1 MRELI
6 ENLLLTGIPALLVLF
21 WFSSMRAR
29 ERAVTISRLT
39 CKNYGAQLLDQTVS
53 LKKIEIERNNHGRLQ
68 FKRLY
73 SFEYS
78 YDGEERIQ
86 GHVSMHGP
94 YSDLVTLKPKP
105 QISTIIDLN

>member
-6 ENLLLTGIPALLVLF
+6 ENLLLVGTPALAVLF

-29 ERAVTISRLT
+29 ERAITISRLT
-39 CKNYGAQLLDQTVS
+39 CENYGAQLLDQTVS
-53 LKKIEIERNNHGRLQ
+53 LKRIGVERNSQGRLQ

-78 YDGEERIQ
+78 YDGEDRIAGQ
-86 GHVSMHGP
+86 VTMHGP
-94 YSDLVTLKPKP
+94 YSKLIELQPKP
-105 QISTIIDLN
+105 DIQTIIN

>member
-6 ENLLLTGIPALLVLF
+6 ENLLLVSIPALCVLF

-29 ERAVTISRLT
+29 ERAITISRLT

-53 LKKIEIERNNHGRLQ
+53 LKKIQIERNSRGRLQ

-73 SFEYS
+73 RFEYS
-78 YDGEERIQ
+78 YDGHERIS

-94 YSDLVTLKPKP
+94 YSDLVKLHPKP
-105 QISTIIDLN
+105 EIETIIDPN

>member
-6 ENLLLTGIPALLVLF
+6 ENLFLVGIPALIVLF

-29 ERAVTISRLT
+29 ERAITISRLT

-53 LKKIEIERNNHGRLQ
+53 LKKIRIERNSRGRMQ

-78 YDGEERIQ
+78 YDGEGRILGQ
-86 GHVSMHGP
+86 VTMRGP
-94 YSDLVTLKPKP
+94 YSDLVTLQPKP
-105 QISTIIDLN
+105 EISTIIDPN